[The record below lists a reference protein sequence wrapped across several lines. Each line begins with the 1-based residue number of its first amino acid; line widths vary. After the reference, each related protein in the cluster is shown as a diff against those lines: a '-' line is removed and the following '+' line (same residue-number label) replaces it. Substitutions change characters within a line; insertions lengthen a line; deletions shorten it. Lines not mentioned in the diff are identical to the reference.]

1 MDGVP
6 YARAY
11 RQRTDVAQC
20 SSLFERYADEV
31 VFADR
36 DDFHGVRVFEVGS
49 VRVGIG
55 GEELLGGF

>member
-11 RQRTDVAQC
+11 RQRADITQR
-20 SSLFERYADEV
+20 SGLFERYADEV

-36 DDFHGVRVFEVGS
+36 DDFDGVRVFEVGG

-55 GEELLGGF
+55 GQELL